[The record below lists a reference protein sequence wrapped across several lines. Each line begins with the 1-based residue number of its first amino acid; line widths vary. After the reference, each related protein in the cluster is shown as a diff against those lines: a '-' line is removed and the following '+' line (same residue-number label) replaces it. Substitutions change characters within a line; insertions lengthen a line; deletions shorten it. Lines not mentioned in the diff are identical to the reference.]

1 VGILKDFVTVEVLG
15 KKCRIPGIPNDHL
28 FQEVF
33 ELLKDN
39 EIYGFP
45 LWNVETDNEL
55 LKDYEKYGF
64 PLLNVETANT
74 SAQDAAQIYFDMN
87 GIRSSEISGVA
98 TWLHRSV
105 N

>member
-1 VGILKDFVTVEVLG
+1 M
-15 KKCRIPGIPNDHL
+15 
-28 FQEVF
+28 
-33 ELLKDN
+33 
-39 EIYGFP
+39 
-45 LWNVETDNEL
+45 ETDNEL

-98 TWLHRSV
+98 T
-105 N
+105 